1 MNHEIIP
8 AIMPEKFEDIESWVQ
23 TVRHDAQTIQLDI
36 MDGKYVSEKT
46 WPFMYNEDYRLRDMK
61 REDAGFPFWEEI
73 NYELDL
79 MVERPEQRLEDWF
92 ATGASRI
99 IFHFKSV
106 HDWNK
111 IYDID
116 PVMRDFVEVFL
127 AVTIHDDFEEV
138 SRVLSLGSF
147 DGIQIMGI
155 EQIGY
160 QGEPCTPMAIEAVHR
175 VKESFPGMVIAV
187 DGGVNRETIQ
197 DLQDA
202 GVNHF
207 VAGSAVFAQG
217 IASENIQ
224 FLYELLNTDA

>member
-1 MNHEIIP
+1 MNYEIIP
-8 AIMPEKFEDIESWVQ
+8 AIMPEKFDDIESWVS
-23 TVRHDAQTIQLDI
+23 TVRHNAETIQIDI
-36 MDGKYVSEKT
+36 MDGKFVPEKT

-61 REDAGFPFWEEI
+61 NEDAGFPFWEEI
-73 NYELDL
+73 NYEIDL
-79 MVERPEQRLEDWF
+79 MVSRPEERLEDWF

-116 PVMRDFVEVFL
+116 PVMRDFVEIFL

-147 DGIQIMGI
+147 DGIQVMGI

-160 QGEPCTPMAIEAVHR
+160 QGEPFTATSLEAIKR
-175 VKESFPGMVIAV
+175 VKESFPGMVISV
-187 DGGVNRETIQ
+187 DGGVNANTIQ
-197 DLQDA
+197 DLRDA
-202 GVNHF
+202 GVDHF
-207 VAGSAVFAQG
+207 VAGSAIFAQG
-217 IASENIQ
+217 IASENMDH
-224 FLYELLNTDA
+224 LYSLIED

>member
-1 MNHEIIP
+1 MNYEIIP
-8 AIMPEKFEDIESWVQ
+8 AIMPEKFEDIESWVATIRHEVQ
-23 TVRHDAQTIQLDI
+23 TVQLDI
-36 MDGKYVSEKT
+36 MDGKYVPEKT
-46 WPFMYNEDYRLRDMK
+46 WPFMYDSDYRLRDMK
-61 REDAGFPFWEEI
+61 KEDAGFPFWEDI

-79 MVERPEQRLEDWF
+79 MVQRPEERLEDWF

-99 IFHFKSV
+99 IFHFGSV

-138 SRVLSLGSF
+138 QRVLSLGSF
-147 DGIQIMGI
+147 DGIQVMGI

-160 QGEPCTPMAIEAVHR
+160 QGEPFTPLALDAILR

-187 DGGVNRETIQ
+187 DGAVNRETIQ

-202 GVNHF
+202 GANHF
-207 VAGSAVFAQG
+207 IAGSAIFEQG
-217 IASENIQ
+217 IASENIEY
-224 FLYELLNTDA
+224 LYSLLKNDA